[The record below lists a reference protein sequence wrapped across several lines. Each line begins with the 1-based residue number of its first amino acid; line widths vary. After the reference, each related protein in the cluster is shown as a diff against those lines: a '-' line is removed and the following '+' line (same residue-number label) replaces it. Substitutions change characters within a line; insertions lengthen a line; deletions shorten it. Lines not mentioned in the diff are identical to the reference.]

1 MKLNEIREILK
12 KKNDYWWNIERK
24 DLELKF
30 YVPTDILLGALADYE
45 MELPKEIVKD
55 FEKQE
60 KNSNAFYFGWETYFE
75 NNKSYKKVQCGN
87 SYNWDGKVQNDFEY
101 DIFKDLETEKYIVL
115 LRVHLGGDIRTN
127 YTDTMFFEF
136 DSDYDFFEL
145 LNDIGN
151 ENNLSFDI
159 TVNDREFVV
168 TPLVLSDRLDIY
180 DTTSGENID
189 TIYAS
194 DTETLIADLQEYMEM
209 EKKCK

>member
-159 TVNDREFVV
+159 F
-168 TPLVLSDRLDIY
+168 S
-180 DTTSGENID
+180 
-189 TIYAS
+189 
-194 DTETLIADLQEYMEM
+194 
-209 EKKCK
+209 